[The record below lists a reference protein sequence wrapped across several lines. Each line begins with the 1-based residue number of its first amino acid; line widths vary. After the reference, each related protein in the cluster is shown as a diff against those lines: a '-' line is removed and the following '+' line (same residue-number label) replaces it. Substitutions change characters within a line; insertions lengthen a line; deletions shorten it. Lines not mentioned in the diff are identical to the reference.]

1 MTHAHAHTRTQ
12 LYPYH
17 LSDVLIKGLRIT
29 PFRYYYDMMSEVM
42 QAERSYDVL
51 PNFTAIDGVRLLG
64 IGRNQYIDIMNRCRQ
79 RVRRD
84 DPAQRATTISERLR
98 CSYMHVRARVQS
110 WSQIF
115 NKKKSTIK
123 QLLPTEPIDI
133 EMEYWWTMN
142 IGSVSED
149 DLRVRPV

>member
-1 MTHAHAHTRTQ
+1 M
-12 LYPYH
+12 
-17 LSDVLIKGLRIT
+17 SLR
-29 PFRYYYDMMSEVM
+29 
-42 QAERSYDVL
+42 A
-51 PNFTAIDGVRLLG
+51 
-64 IGRNQYIDIMNRCRQ
+64 C
-79 RVRRD
+79 
-84 DPAQRATTISERLR
+84 
-98 CSYMHVRARVQS
+98 VRARVQS

-142 IGSVSED
+142 IGSVSDD